1 MQKPNLIL
9 SLVLFA
15 LVFIGCSKEDEAKK
29 ETITE
34 IKTVRV
40 VDTFYID
47 YTTKMTYTVTVLSG
61 NNISV
66 GSGKSSAVVEGAS
79 VTTVQGGVKVTQVTD
94 ATGMVTFNGLYKGAV
109 TVVISK
115 DDYTGVS
122 YIATVNNLIK
132 KDSTTRNQET
142 QIYVSNQI
150 PLFKVKNDPA
160 VGRLTG
166 RVTYQSDLTNQT
178 REVVPEGTVITA
190 TIDVSDPV
198 FFAKYLKPNYGSAIN
213 DSIYVGK
220 IIQIAYDAAFYD
232 STDAQGNYDLVLP
245 AAIAGL
251 PMRIKAS
258 DLLTQQKV
266 FENTGVEGF
275 NRTKTYRT
283 LFSPGSAPTPVPAAG
298 GAEV

>member
-1 MQKPNLIL
+1 MQKTNLIL
-9 SLVLFA
+9 SIVLFA
-15 LVFIGCSKEDEAKK
+15 LVFISCSKEDEANK

-34 IKTVRV
+34 TKTVRV

-66 GSGKSSAVVEGAS
+66 GPGKSSVVVEGAS
-79 VTTVQGGVKVTQVTD
+79 VTTVQGGLKITQVTD

-109 TVVISK
+109 TVIINK
-115 DDYTGVS
+115 DDHTGVS

-132 KDSTTRNQET
+132 KDSATRNQET

-166 RVTYQSDLTNQT
+166 KVTYQSDLTNQT

-198 FFAKYLKPNYGSAIN
+198 FFC
-213 DSIYVGK
+213 K
-220 IIQIAYDAAFYD
+220 IF
-232 STDAQGNYDLVLP
+232 
-245 AAIAGL
+245 
-251 PMRIKAS
+251 KA
-258 DLLTQQKV
+258 
-266 FENTGVEGF
+266 
-275 NRTKTYRT
+275 
-283 LFSPGSAPTPVPAAG
+283 
-298 GAEV
+298 